1 MQRQL
6 IMSQNQVNQGYRN
19 NPKLKPP
26 GVDLQYTKEQLEEYI
41 KCAKDPVYFC
51 SKYVKVKTLDKGV
64 MPFELYDYQQQFV
77 KAIHEN
83 RFTIS
88 KWPRQSGKSTSV
100 IGYITH
106 YVTFNQSVSCA
117 ILANKLKTAKD
128 ELFAKLQLA
137 YENLPH
143 FLQQGVVEWNKTSFK
158 LENGSR
164 VVCDA
169 TSSSAIRGGSYNL
182 LLLDEY
188 AFLPSHIAEEFYSST
203 YPTISAGL
211 TTKLIIVSTPN
222 GMNHFHK
229 LWVDANRPDG
239 HKLKNKFVPI
249 DVSWR
254 QVPITPGGPKR
265 DDVWAAE
272 QIANTSEEQFQQEY
286 GCSFL
291 GSSNTLVSSTKLNVL
306 APEEFISENVEGLR
320 IFEQPQKD
328 KMYFLQAD
336 VSRGQGADYSAF
348 TIIDGANTPYK
359 VVASYRN
366 NTISPFNFPTT
377 ILNAAK
383 QYNNAFVLIET
394 NDLGGQV
401 SNILHSEL
409 EYENVLM
416 TKILGRKGQILS
428 QGFGGV
434 GRNEMGLR
442 TTAQT
447 KKIGCA
453 ILKRLVEEDKI
464 LLNDD
469 RIITELMSFVSRSNT
484 YKAEEGQTDDLVM
497 TLVFFAWLTRQ
508 DYYADLI
515 EQSKFNY
522 EDAQKPEDDNIL
534 FIPQQKNDD
543 DDGEFVQGGAIWY
556 PS

>member
-1 MQRQL
+1 
-6 IMSQNQVNQGYRN
+6 MSQNNNNLGYRN

-26 GVDLQYTKEQLEEYI
+26 GISLNYTKEELEEYI
-41 KCAKDPVYFC
+41 KCANDPVYFC

-64 MPFELYDYQQQFV
+64 MPFKLYDYQENFV
-77 KAIHEN
+77 KAIHDN
-83 RFTIS
+83 RFVIS

-164 VVCDA
+164 VICDA
-169 TSSSAIRGGSYNL
+169 TSSSAIRGGSFNL

-229 LWVDANRPDG
+229 LWVDANRPQG

-249 DVSWR
+249 DVNWR
-254 QVPITPGGPKR
+254 QVPITPGGPRR
-265 DDVWAAE
+265 DDAWAAE

-291 GSSNTLVSSTKLNVL
+291 GSSNTLISSTKLNVL
-306 APEEFISENVEGLR
+306 ASEEFLSENAEGLR
-320 IFEQPQKD
+320 IFEEPQSNKI
-328 KMYFLQAD
+328 YFLMAD
-336 VSRGQGADYSAF
+336 VSRGQGSDYSAF
-348 TIIDGANTPYK
+348 TVIEGSETPYK
-359 VVASYRN
+359 VVATYKN
-366 NTISPFNFPTT
+366 NTISPFNFPQ
-377 ILNAAK
+377 IIKVAGEK
-383 QYNNAFVLIET
+383 YNNAFILVET
-394 NDLGGQV
+394 NDLGAQV
-401 SNILHSEL
+401 SHSL
-409 EYENVLM
+409 YNDLGYDNLLM
-416 TKILGRKGQILS
+416 TKILGRRGQVLS
-428 QGFGGV
+428 QGFGGA
-434 GRNEMGLR
+434 GKNELGLR

-447 KKIGCA
+447 KKLGCA

-464 LLNDD
+464 LLNDE
-469 RIITELMSFVSRSNT
+469 RIIQELLSFVSKSNT
-484 YKAEEGQTDDLVM
+484 YKAEDGHNDDLVM

-508 DYYADLI
+508 DYYGDMI
-515 EQSKFNY
+515 ESAKFSHS
-522 EDAQKPEDDNIL
+522 KPENAEEDNVL
-534 FIPQQKNDD
+534 FMMNNLNDEED
-543 DDGEFVQGGAIWY
+543 KFSDGTAVWY
-556 PS
+556 PV

>member
-1 MQRQL
+1 
-6 IMSQNQVNQGYRN
+6 MSLNNKNQGYRN

-26 GVDLQYTKEQLEEYI
+26 GIELSYTKEQLDEYI

-51 SKYVKVKTLDKGV
+51 SKYVKVKTLDKGI
-64 MPFELYDYQQQFV
+64 MPFKLYDYQEKFV
-77 KAIHEN
+77 QTIHDN
-83 RFTIS
+83 RFVIS

-106 YVTFNQSVSCA
+106 YVTFNQSVNVA

-128 ELFAKLQLA
+128 ELFAKLQMA

-229 LWVDANRPDG
+229 LWVDANRPAG
-239 HKLKNKFVPI
+239 HKSKNNFVPI
-249 DVSWR
+249 EVSWR
-254 QVPITPGGPKR
+254 DVPITPGGPKR
-265 DDVWAAE
+265 DDTWAAE
-272 QIANTSEEQFQQEY
+272 QLANTSPEQFEQEY

-291 GSSNTLVSSTKLNVL
+291 GSSNTLIATSKLNVL
-306 APEEFISENVEGLR
+306 APEDCLEENSEGLK
-320 IFEQPQKD
+320 IFEQPVKD
-328 KMYFLQAD
+328 QIYFLQAD
-336 VSRGQGADYSAF
+336 VSRGQGSDYSAF
-348 TIIDGANTPYK
+348 TVIDGTTTPYK

-366 NTISPFNFPTT
+366 NTVSPFSFPVS
-377 ILNAAK
+377 IKSAAEK
-383 QYNNAFVLIET
+383 YNNAYVLIET
-394 NDLGGQV
+394 NDIGGQV
-401 SNILHSEL
+401 SSILYNDL

-416 TKILGRKGQILS
+416 TKILGRKGQVLS
-428 QGFGGV
+428 QGFGGSS
-434 GRNEMGLR
+434 RTEMGLR
-442 TTAQT
+442 TTTQT
-447 KKIGCA
+447 KKLGCA

-464 LLNDD
+464 LLNDE
-469 RIITELMSFVSRSNT
+469 RIITELTTFVSKSNT
-484 YKAEEGQTDDLVM
+484 FRAEDSHNDDLVM
-497 TLVFFAWLTRQ
+497 TLVFFAWLSRQ
-508 DYYADLI
+508 EYFADLI
-515 EQSKFNY
+515 ESAKFNY
-522 EDAQKPEDDNIL
+522 EEAVKPEDNNTL
-534 FIPQQKNDD
+534 FIVSDESFD
-543 DDGEFVQGGAIWY
+543 SDEYSDGNVIWKKV
-556 PS
+556 

>member
-1 MQRQL
+1 
-6 IMSQNQVNQGYRN
+6 MSQNKTNLGYRN

-26 GVDLQYTKEQLEEYI
+26 GIELQYSKEELEEYI
-41 KCAKDPVYFC
+41 KCAQDPVYFC

-64 MPFELYDYQQQFV
+64 MPFKLYDYQETFV
-77 KAIHEN
+77 RKIHEN
-83 RFTIS
+83 RFVIS

-100 IGYITH
+100 IGYICH
-106 YVTFNQSVSCA
+106 YVTFNQSVNVA

-137 YENLPH
+137 YENLPQ

-203 YPTISAGL
+203 YPTISAGT

-229 LWVDANRPDG
+229 LWVDANRPEG
-239 HKLKNKFVPI
+239 HKLKNRFVPVE
-249 DVSWR
+249 VSWR
-254 QVPITPGGPKR
+254 DVPITPGGPKR
-265 DDVWAAE
+265 NDVWAAE
-272 QIANTSEEQFQQEY
+272 QIANTSPEQFEQEY

-291 GSSNTLVSSTKLNVL
+291 GSSNTLISSTKLNIL
-306 APEEFISENVEGLR
+306 APEEPISENAEGYR
-320 IFEQPQKD
+320 VYETPQKE
-328 KMYFLQAD
+328 KTYFLQAD
-336 VSRGQGADYSAF
+336 VSRGQGSDYSAF
-348 TIIDGANTPYK
+348 TVIEGNSTPYK

-366 NTISPFNFPTT
+366 NTISPFNFPTV

-383 QYNNAFVLIET
+383 SYNNAFVLIET

-401 SNILHSEL
+401 SNILHSDL

-416 TKILGRKGQILS
+416 TKVLGRKGQILS
-428 QGFGGV
+428 QGFGGI
-434 GRNEMGLR
+434 GKNEMGIR

-453 ILKRLVEEDKI
+453 ILKRLIEEDKI
-464 LLNDD
+464 LLNDE
-469 RIITELMSFVSRSNT
+469 RIIAELMAFVSRSNT
-484 YKAEEGQTDDLVM
+484 FKAEEGQTDDLVM
-497 TLVFFAWLTRQ
+497 SLVFFAWLTRQ
-508 DYYADLI
+508 EYFADLI

-522 EDAQKPEDDNIL
+522 EEATKPEDDNIL
-534 FIPQQKNDD
+534 FIPNQKNDE
-543 DDGEFVQGGAIWY
+543 DGEEFVQGGVVWY
-556 PS
+556 PT

>member
-1 MQRQL
+1 MAQ
-6 IMSQNQVNQGYRN
+6 SNNQGYRN

-26 GVDLQYTKEQLEEYI
+26 GIQLNYTEEELKEYV
-41 KCAKDPVYFC
+41 KCSKDPVYFC

-64 MPFELYDYQQQFV
+64 MPFELYDYQQRFV
-77 KAIHEN
+77 KTIHEN

-229 LWVDANRPDG
+229 LWIDANRAEG

-249 DVSWR
+249 EVSWR
-254 QVPITPGGPKR
+254 DVPITPGGPRR

-291 GSSNTLVSSTKLNVL
+291 GSSNTLISSTKLNVL
-306 APEEFISENVEGLR
+306 APEEFLSEDKEGVR
-320 IFEQPQKD
+320 TFREPNKD
-328 KMYFLQAD
+328 DVYFLMAD
-336 VSRGQGADYSAF
+336 VSRGQGSDYSAI
-348 TIIDGANTPYK
+348 TVINGSKTPYE
-359 VVASYRN
+359 VVSTYRN
-366 NTISPFNFPTT
+366 NTVSPFHFPT
-377 ILNAAK
+377 IIKNIAEK
-383 QYNNAFVLIET
+383 YNGAYVLVET
-394 NDLGGQV
+394 NDIGGQV
-401 SNILHSEL
+401 ANILYNDL
-409 EYENVLM
+409 EYENLLM
-416 TKILGRKGQILS
+416 TIIKGRKGQILS
-428 QGFGGV
+428 QGFASN
-434 GRNEMGLR
+434 RSEFGLR

-447 KKIGCA
+447 KKLGCS
-453 ILKRLVEEDKI
+453 ILKRLIEEDKI
-464 LLNDD
+464 LINDD
-469 RIITELMSFVSRSNT
+469 RVIQELMTFVSKSNT
-484 YKAEEGQTDDLVM
+484 FKADDGHNDDLVM
-497 TLVFFAWLTRQ
+497 TLVFFAWLCRQ
-508 DYYADLI
+508 EYFPDLI
-515 EQSKFNY
+515 ESGKLNFEEAKNAE
-522 EDAQKPEDDNIL
+522 EDNTLFMLNPLDDED
-534 FIPQQKNDD
+534 KYS
-543 DDGEFVQGGAIWY
+543 DGEVVWY
-556 PS
+556 PA

>member
-1 MQRQL
+1 
-6 IMSQNQVNQGYRN
+6 MSLNNKNQGYRN

-26 GVDLQYTKEQLEEYI
+26 GIELSYTKEQLDEYI

-51 SKYVKVKTLDKGV
+51 SKYVKVKTLDKGI
-64 MPFELYDYQQQFV
+64 MPFKLYDYQEKFV
-77 KAIHEN
+77 QTIHDN
-83 RFTIS
+83 RFVIS

-106 YVTFNQSVSCA
+106 YVTFNQSVNVA

-128 ELFAKLQLA
+128 ELFAKLQMA

-229 LWVDANRPDG
+229 LWVDANRPAG
-239 HKLKNKFVPI
+239 HKAKNNFVPI
-249 DVSWR
+249 EVSWR
-254 QVPITPGGPKR
+254 DVPITPGGPKR
-265 DDVWAAE
+265 DDTWAAE
-272 QIANTSEEQFQQEY
+272 QLANTSPEQFEQEY

-291 GSSNTLVSSTKLNVL
+291 GSSNTLVATSKLNVL
-306 APEEFISENVEGLR
+306 APEDCLEENSEGLK
-320 IFEQPQKD
+320 IFEHEVKD
-328 KMYFLQAD
+328 QIYFLQAD
-336 VSRGQGADYSAF
+336 VSRGQGSDYSAF
-348 TIIDGANTPYK
+348 TVIDGTTTPYK

-366 NTISPFNFPTT
+366 NTVSPFSFPVS
-377 ILNAAK
+377 IKSAAEK
-383 QYNNAFVLIET
+383 YNNAYVLIET
-394 NDLGGQV
+394 NDIGGQV
-401 SNILHSEL
+401 SSILYNDL

-416 TKILGRKGQILS
+416 TKILGRKGQVLS
-428 QGFGGV
+428 QGFGGSS
-434 GRNEMGLR
+434 RTEMGLR
-442 TTAQT
+442 TTTQT
-447 KKIGCA
+447 KKLGCA

-464 LLNDD
+464 LLNDE
-469 RIITELMSFVSRSNT
+469 RIITELTTFVSKSNT
-484 YKAEEGQTDDLVM
+484 FRAEDSHNDDLVM
-497 TLVFFAWLTRQ
+497 TLVFFAWLSRQ
-508 DYYADLI
+508 EYFADLI
-515 EQSKFNY
+515 ESAKFNY
-522 EDAQKPEDDNIL
+522 EEAVKPEDNNTL
-534 FIPQQKNDD
+534 FIVSDESFD
-543 DDGEFVQGGAIWY
+543 SDEYSDGSVIWKKA
-556 PS
+556 

>member
-1 MQRQL
+1 MAQ
-6 IMSQNQVNQGYRN
+6 SNNQGYRN

-26 GVDLQYTKEQLEEYI
+26 GIQLNYTEEELKEYV
-41 KCAKDPVYFC
+41 KCSKDPVYFC

-64 MPFELYDYQQQFV
+64 MPFELYDYQQRFV
-77 KAIHEN
+77 KTIHEN

-229 LWVDANRPDG
+229 LWIDANRAEG

-249 DVSWR
+249 EVSWR
-254 QVPITPGGPKR
+254 DVPITPGGPRR

-291 GSSNTLVSSTKLNVL
+291 GSSNTLISSTKLNVL
-306 APEEFISENVEGLR
+306 APEEFLSEDKEGIR
-320 IFEQPQKD
+320 TFREPNKD
-328 KMYFLQAD
+328 DVYFLMAD
-336 VSRGQGADYSAF
+336 VSRGQGSDYSAI
-348 TIIDGANTPYK
+348 TVINGSKTPYE
-359 VVASYRN
+359 VVTTYRN
-366 NTISPFNFPTT
+366 NTVSPFHFPT
-377 ILNAAK
+377 IIKNIAEK
-383 QYNNAFVLIET
+383 YNGAYVLVET
-394 NDLGGQV
+394 NDIGGQV
-401 SNILHSEL
+401 ANILYNDL
-409 EYENVLM
+409 EYENLLM
-416 TKILGRKGQILS
+416 TIIKGRKGQILS
-428 QGFGGV
+428 QGFASN
-434 GRNEMGLR
+434 RSEFGLR

-447 KKIGCA
+447 KKLGCS
-453 ILKRLVEEDKI
+453 ILKRLIEEDKI
-464 LLNDD
+464 LINDD
-469 RIITELMSFVSRSNT
+469 RVIQELMTFVSKSNT
-484 YKAEEGQTDDLVM
+484 FKADDGHNDDLVM
-497 TLVFFAWLTRQ
+497 TLVFFAWLCRQ
-508 DYYADLI
+508 EYFPDLI
-515 EQSKFNY
+515 ESGKLNFEEAKNAE
-522 EDAQKPEDDNIL
+522 EDNTLFMLNPLDDED
-534 FIPQQKNDD
+534 KYS
-543 DDGEFVQGGAIWY
+543 DGEVVWY
-556 PS
+556 PA

>member
-1 MQRQL
+1 M
-6 IMSQNQVNQGYRN
+6 MNQNKNNQGYRN

-26 GVDLQYTKEQLEEYI
+26 GVELQYSKEELDEYI
-41 KCAKDPVYFC
+41 KCANDPVYFC

-64 MPFELYDYQQQFV
+64 MPFKLYDYQETFV
-77 KAIHEN
+77 RKIHEN
-83 RFTIS
+83 RFVIS

-100 IGYITH
+100 IGYICH
-106 YVTFNQSVSCA
+106 YVTFNQSVNVA

-137 YENLPH
+137 YENLPQ

-203 YPTISAGL
+203 YPTISAGT

-229 LWVDANRPDG
+229 LWVDANRPEG
-239 HKLKNKFVPI
+239 HKLKNKFVPVE
-249 DVSWR
+249 VSWR
-254 QVPITPGGPKR
+254 NVPITPGGPKR
-265 DDVWAAE
+265 NDEWAAE
-272 QIANTSEEQFQQEY
+272 QIANTSPEQFEQEY

-291 GSSNTLVSSTKLNVL
+291 GSSNTLISSTKLNVL
-306 APEEFISENVEGLR
+306 APEEPISENSDGYRVYET
-320 IFEQPQKD
+320 PQKE
-328 KMYFLQAD
+328 KTYFLQAD
-336 VSRGQGADYSAF
+336 VSRGQGSDYSAF
-348 TIIDGANTPYK
+348 TIIEANTTPYK
-359 VVASYRN
+359 VVATYRN
-366 NTISPFNFPTT
+366 NTISPFNFPTV

-383 QYNNAFVLIET
+383 SYNSAYVLIET

-401 SNILHSEL
+401 SNILHSDL

-416 TKILGRKGQILS
+416 TKVLGRKGQILS
-428 QGFGGV
+428 QGFGGI
-434 GRNEMGLR
+434 GKNEMGIR

-453 ILKRLVEEDKI
+453 ILKRLIEEDKI
-464 LLNDD
+464 ILNDE
-469 RIITELMSFVSRSNT
+469 RIIAELMAFVSRSNT

-497 TLVFFAWLTRQ
+497 SLVFFAWLTRQ
-508 DYYADLI
+508 DYFADLL
-515 EQSKFNY
+515 EQAKFNY
-522 EDAQKPEDDNIL
+522 EEAMKPEDDNIL
-534 FIPQQKNDD
+534 FVPNQKNDD
-543 DDGEFVQGGAIWY
+543 DGDEFVQGGVVWY
-556 PS
+556 PT

>member
-1 MQRQL
+1 
-6 IMSQNQVNQGYRN
+6 MSLNNGNQGYRN

-26 GVDLQYTKEQLEEYI
+26 GIDIQYTKEQLEEYV
-41 KCAKDPVYFC
+41 KCANDPVYFC
-51 SKYVKVKTLDKGV
+51 SKYVKVKTLDKGI
-64 MPFELYDYQQQFV
+64 MPFKLYDYQEEFV
-77 KAIHEN
+77 KQIHQN
-83 RFTIS
+83 RFVIS

-100 IGYITH
+100 IGYICH
-106 YVTFNQSVSCA
+106 YVTFNQSVNVA

-229 LWVDANRPDG
+229 LWVDANRPMG
-239 HKLKNKFVPI
+239 HKLKNRFVPVEV
-249 DVSWR
+249 DWT
-254 QVPITPGGPKR
+254 QVPITPGGPR
-265 DDVWAAE
+265 RNEEWAEE
-272 QIANTSEEQFQQEY
+272 QIANTSQEQFNQEY

-291 GSSNTLVSSTKLNVL
+291 GSSNTLISSTKLNVL
-306 APEEFISENVEGLR
+306 ASEEFLTENAEGYR
-320 IFEQPQKD
+320 IFELPDKD
-328 KMYFLQAD
+328 KTYFLQAD

-348 TIIDGANTPYK
+348 TIIEGSTTPYK
-359 VVASYRN
+359 IVASYRN
-366 NTISPFNFPTT
+366 NTISPFSFPTVIRDAGKT
-377 ILNAAK
+377 
-383 QYNNAFVLIET
+383 YNNAYVLIET

-401 SNILHSEL
+401 SHILHSDL
-409 EYENVLM
+409 EYDNVLM
-416 TKILGRKGQILS
+416 TKVLGRKGQVLS

-434 GRNEMGLR
+434 GKNEMGIR

-453 ILKRLVEEDKI
+453 ILKRLIEEDK
-464 LLNDD
+464 LLINDD
-469 RIITELMSFVSRSNT
+469 RIITELMSFISKSNT
-484 YKAEEGQTDDLVM
+484 YKAEDGQHDDLVM
-497 TLVFFAWLTRQ
+497 SLVFFAWLTRQ
-508 DYYADLI
+508 EYFSDLV

-522 EDAQKPEDDNIL
+522 EEAAKPEDDNVL
-534 FIPQQKNDD
+534 FVAQEKNG
-543 DDGEFVQGGAIWY
+543 DDGEEFSQGGVIWY
-556 PS
+556 PT

>member
-64 MPFELYDYQQQFV
+64 MPFKLYDYQEKFV
-77 KAIHEN
+77 KTIHEN

-143 FLQQGVVEWNKTSFK
+143 FLQQGVIEWNKTSFK

-254 QVPITPGGPKR
+254 EVPITPGGPKR

-348 TIIDGANTPYK
+348 TIIDGANAPYK

-534 FIPQQKNDD
+534 FVPQQKNDD
-543 DDGEFVQGGAIWY
+543 DDCEFVHGGAVWY

>member
-1 MQRQL
+1 
-6 IMSQNQVNQGYRN
+6 MSQNQLNQGYRN

-41 KCAKDPVYFC
+41 KCANDPVYFC
-51 SKYVKVKTLDKGV
+51 TKYVKVKTLDKGI
-64 MPFELYDYQQQFV
+64 MPFELYDYQQKFV
-77 KAIHEN
+77 KAIHDN

-100 IGYITH
+100 IGYICH
-106 YVTFNQSVSCA
+106 YITFNQSVSVA
-117 ILANKLKTAKD
+117 ILANRLKTAKD
-128 ELFAKLQLA
+128 ELYSKLQMA
-137 YENLPH
+137 YENLPA
-143 FLQQGVVEWNKTSFK
+143 FLQQGVVEWNKTSLK

-164 VVCDA
+164 VICDA
-169 TSSSAIRGGSYNL
+169 TSSAAIRGGSFNF

-188 AFLPSHIAEEFYSST
+188 AFLPSHVAEEFYAST
-203 YPTISAGL
+203 YPTISAGT
-211 TTKLIIVSTPN
+211 TTKLVIVSTPN

-229 LWVDANRPDG
+229 LWVDANRPEG
-239 HKLKNKFVPI
+239 HKLKNKFIPI

-254 QVPITPGGPKR
+254 EVPITPGGPRR

-291 GSSNTLVSSTKLNVL
+291 GSSNTLISSTKLNVL
-306 APEEFISENVEGLR
+306 APEEFISENAEGFR
-320 IFEQPQKD
+320 IFEKSVKD
-328 KMYFLQAD
+328 KIYFLQAD

-348 TIIDGANTPYK
+348 TIIDGASAPYK

-377 ILNAAK
+377 ILTAAK
-383 QYNNAFVLIET
+383 EYNNAFVLIET

-416 TKILGRKGQILS
+416 TKVLGRKGQVLS

-434 GRNEMGLR
+434 GRNEMGIR

-453 ILKRLVEEDKI
+453 ILKRLIEEDKI
-464 LLNDD
+464 LLNDE
-469 RIITELMSFVSRSNT
+469 RIVTELMSFVSKSNT
-484 YKAEEGQTDDLVM
+484 YKAEDGQNDDLVM

-508 DYYADLI
+508 DYYSDLV
-515 EQSKFNY
+515 EQAKYNY

-534 FIPQQKNDD
+534 FVPEQKNGD
-543 DDGEFVQGGAIWY
+543 DDGEFVQGGAVWY

>member
-1 MQRQL
+1 
-6 IMSQNQVNQGYRN
+6 MSQNNNQQGYRN

-26 GVDLQYTKEQLEEYI
+26 GVEIPYTKEQLEEYL
-41 KCAKDPVYFC
+41 KCANDPVYFC

-64 MPFELYDYQQQFV
+64 MPFKLYDYQEKFV
-77 KAIHEN
+77 NAIHKN
-83 RFTIS
+83 RFVIS

-203 YPTISAGL
+203 YPTISAGM

-229 LWVDANRPDG
+229 LWVDANRPEG
-239 HKLKNKFVPI
+239 HKLKNKFVPVE
-249 DVSWR
+249 VSWR
-254 QVPITPGGPKR
+254 DVPITPGGPKR
-265 DDVWAAE
+265 NDEWASE
-272 QIANTSEEQFQQEY
+272 QIANTSPEQFEQEY

-291 GSSNTLVSSTKLNVL
+291 GSANTLISSTKLNVL
-306 APEEFISENVEGLR
+306 APEECLSEDSDGLK
-320 IFEQPQKD
+320 IFFDPDPEKI
-328 KMYFLQAD
+328 YFLQAD
-336 VSRGQGADYSAF
+336 VSRGQGSDYSAF
-348 TIIDGANTPYK
+348 TVIEGNESPYRI
-359 VVASYRN
+359 VATYRN
-366 NTISPFNFPTT
+366 NTISPFNFPQ
-377 ILNAAK
+377 IIK
-383 QYNNAFVLIET
+383 KVGEKYNNAYVLIET
-394 NDLGGQV
+394 NDIGGQV
-401 SNILHSEL
+401 SSILYNDL
-409 EYENVLM
+409 NYENLLM
-416 TKILGRKGQILS
+416 TRIMGRKGQVLS
-428 QGFGGV
+428 QGFAQGKS
-434 GRNEMGLR
+434 EMGLR

-447 KKIGCA
+447 KKLGCA

-464 LLNDD
+464 LINDE
-469 RIITELMSFVSRSNT
+469 RIIQELTTFVSRSNT
-484 YKAEEGQTDDLVM
+484 YKAEEGHTDDLVM

-508 DYYADLI
+508 EYYADLI
-515 EQSKFNY
+515 ETAKMNY
-522 EDAQKPEDDNIL
+522 EEAKKPEDDNIL
-534 FIPQQKNDD
+534 FMM
-543 DDGEFVQGGAIWY
+543 DGGEDENKEFSDGNVVWY
-556 PS
+556 PT

>member
-1 MQRQL
+1 
-6 IMSQNQVNQGYRN
+6 MSQNNNNQGYRN

-26 GVDLQYTKEQLEEYI
+26 GVEIPYTKEQLEEYV
-41 KCAKDPVYFC
+41 KCANDPVYFC

-64 MPFELYDYQQQFV
+64 MPFKLYDYQEKFV
-77 KAIHEN
+77 REIHKN
-83 RFTIS
+83 RFVIS

-100 IGYITH
+100 IGYICH
-106 YVTFNQSVSCA
+106 YVTFNQSVNVA

-137 YENLPH
+137 YENLPQ

-229 LWVDANRPDG
+229 LWVDANRQEG
-239 HKLKNKFVPI
+239 HKLKNRFVPVE
-249 DVSWR
+249 VSWR
-254 QVPITPGGPKR
+254 DVPITPGGPKR
-265 DDVWAAE
+265 DDVWAEE
-272 QIANTSEEQFQQEY
+272 QIANTSPEQFEQEY

-291 GSSNTLVSSTKLNVL
+291 GSSNTLISSTKLNVL
-306 APEEFISENVEGLR
+306 APEEPISENAEGHR
-320 IFEQPQKD
+320 VYETPQQD
-328 KMYFLQAD
+328 KTYFLQAD
-336 VSRGQGADYSAF
+336 VSRGQGSDYSAF
-348 TIIDGANTPYK
+348 TVIEGSSTPYK
-359 VVASYRN
+359 VVCSYRN
-366 NTISPFNFPTT
+366 NTISPFNFPTV
-377 ILNAAK
+377 IQNVAK
-383 QYNNAFVLIET
+383 AYNNAYVLIET

-401 SNILHSEL
+401 SNILHSDL

-416 TKILGRKGQILS
+416 TKIIGRKGQVLS

-434 GRNEMGLR
+434 GKNEMGLR

-453 ILKRLVEEDKI
+453 ILKRLVEENKL

-469 RIITELMSFVSRSNT
+469 RIITEMMSFVSKSNT
-484 YKAEEGQTDDLVM
+484 YKAEDGQNDDLVM

-508 DYYADLI
+508 EYFADLI

-522 EDAQKPEDDNIL
+522 EEAIKPEDDNVL
-534 FIPQQKNDD
+534 FAPNQNNGE
-543 DDGEFVQGGAIWY
+543 DDGEFVENGVVWY

>member
-1 MQRQL
+1 
-6 IMSQNQVNQGYRN
+6 MSQNNNNQGYRN

-26 GVDLQYTKEQLEEYI
+26 GVEIPYTKEQLEEYV
-41 KCAKDPVYFC
+41 KCANDPVYFC

-64 MPFELYDYQQQFV
+64 MPFKLYDYQEKFV
-77 KAIHEN
+77 REIHKN
-83 RFTIS
+83 RFVIS

-100 IGYITH
+100 IGYICH
-106 YVTFNQSVSCA
+106 YVTFNQSVNVA

-137 YENLPH
+137 YENLPQ

-229 LWVDANRPDG
+229 LWVDANRQEG
-239 HKLKNKFVPI
+239 HKLKNRFIPVE
-249 DVSWR
+249 VSWR
-254 QVPITPGGPKR
+254 DVPITPGGPKR
-265 DDVWAAE
+265 DDVWAEE
-272 QIANTSEEQFQQEY
+272 QIANTSPEQFEQEY

-291 GSSNTLVSSTKLNVL
+291 GSSNTLISSTKLNIL
-306 APEEFISENVEGLR
+306 APEEPISENAEGHR
-320 IFEQPQKD
+320 VYETPQQD
-328 KMYFLQAD
+328 KTYFLQAD
-336 VSRGQGADYSAF
+336 VSRGQGSDYSAF
-348 TIIDGANTPYK
+348 TVIEGSAAPYK
-359 VVASYRN
+359 VVCSYRN
-366 NTISPFNFPTT
+366 NTISPFNFPTV
-377 ILNAAK
+377 IQNVAK
-383 QYNNAFVLIET
+383 AYNNAYVLIET

-401 SNILHSEL
+401 SNILHTDL

-416 TKILGRKGQILS
+416 TKVMGRKGQILS
-428 QGFGGV
+428 QGFGGI
-434 GRNEMGLR
+434 GKNEMGIR

-453 ILKRLVEEDKI
+453 ILKRLIEENKL

-469 RIITELMSFVSRSNT
+469 RIITELMSFVSKSNT
-484 YKAEEGQTDDLVM
+484 YKAEDGQHDDLVM

-508 DYYADLI
+508 EYFADLI

-522 EDAQKPEDDNIL
+522 EEAIKPEDDNVL
-534 FIPQQKNDD
+534 FAPNQNNGE
-543 DDGEFVQGGAIWY
+543 DDGEFAQDGVVWY

>member
-1 MQRQL
+1 
-6 IMSQNQVNQGYRN
+6 MSLNNKNQGYRN

-26 GVDLQYTKEQLEEYI
+26 GIELSYTKEQLDEYI

-51 SKYVKVKTLDKGV
+51 SKYVKVKTLDKGI
-64 MPFELYDYQQQFV
+64 MPFKLYDYQEKFV
-77 KAIHEN
+77 QTIHDN
-83 RFTIS
+83 RFVIS

-106 YVTFNQSVSCA
+106 YVTFNQSVNVA

-128 ELFAKLQLA
+128 ELFAKLQMA

-211 TTKLIIVSTPN
+211 TSKLIIVSTPN

-229 LWVDANRPDG
+229 LWVDANRPAG
-239 HKLKNKFVPI
+239 HKAKNNFVPI
-249 DVSWR
+249 EVSWR
-254 QVPITPGGPKR
+254 DVPITPGGPKR
-265 DDVWAAE
+265 DDTWAAE
-272 QIANTSEEQFQQEY
+272 QLANTSPEQFEQEY

-291 GSSNTLVSSTKLNVL
+291 GSSNTLVSTSKLNVL
-306 APEEFISENVEGLR
+306 APEDCLEETSEGLK
-320 IFEQPQKD
+320 IFEHEVKD
-328 KMYFLQAD
+328 QIYFLQAD
-336 VSRGQGADYSAF
+336 VSRGQGSDYSAF
-348 TIIDGANTPYK
+348 TVIDGTTTPYK

-366 NTISPFNFPTT
+366 NTVSPFSFPVS
-377 ILNAAK
+377 IKSAAEK
-383 QYNNAFVLIET
+383 YNNAYVLIET
-394 NDLGGQV
+394 NDIGGQV
-401 SNILHSEL
+401 SSILYNDL

-416 TKILGRKGQILS
+416 TKILGRKGQVLS
-428 QGFGGV
+428 QGFGGSS
-434 GRNEMGLR
+434 RTEMGLR
-442 TTAQT
+442 TTTQT
-447 KKIGCA
+447 KKLGCA

-464 LLNDD
+464 LLNDE
-469 RIITELMSFVSRSNT
+469 RIITELTTFVSKSNT
-484 YKAEEGQTDDLVM
+484 FRAEDSHNDDLVM
-497 TLVFFAWLTRQ
+497 TLVFFAWLSRQ
-508 DYYADLI
+508 EYFADLI
-515 EQSKFNY
+515 ESAKFNY
-522 EDAQKPEDDNIL
+522 EEAVKPEDNNTL
-534 FIPQQKNDD
+534 FIVSDESFD
-543 DDGEFVQGGAIWY
+543 SDEYSDGSVIWKKV
-556 PS
+556 